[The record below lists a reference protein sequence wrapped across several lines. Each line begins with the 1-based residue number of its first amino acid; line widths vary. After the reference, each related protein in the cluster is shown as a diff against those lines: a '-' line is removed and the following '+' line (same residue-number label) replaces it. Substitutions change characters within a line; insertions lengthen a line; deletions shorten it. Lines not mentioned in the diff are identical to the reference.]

1 MKLKIKGP
9 KDENSVDE
17 PTMIYG
23 RNYQR
28 PKKSGSGRK
37 VKRVRIQGRFMSRKK
52 TDTDLDLDAVEDETK
67 ENGEEEGEES
77 EEGEEAENEEAAP
90 DSEAMEVDITEG
102 EASPSLVGIHLIS
115 IIHPSFLQRSKSC
128 MRR

>member
-1 MKLKIKGP
+1 
-9 KDENSVDE
+9 
-17 PTMIYG
+17 
-23 RNYQR
+23 
-28 PKKSGSGRK
+28 
-37 VKRVRIQGRFMSRKK
+37 MSRKK

-102 EASPSLVGIHLIS
+102 EAPSSLVDIHLIS
-115 IIHPSFLQRSKSC
+115 IIHPSLL
-128 MRR
+128 

>member
-1 MKLKIKGP
+1 
-9 KDENSVDE
+9 
-17 PTMIYG
+17 
-23 RNYQR
+23 
-28 PKKSGSGRK
+28 
-37 VKRVRIQGRFMSRKK
+37 MSRKK

-102 EASPSLVGIHLIS
+102 EARPVWLTSTLSQLFTPHFSRGAKVV
-115 IIHPSFLQRSKSC
+115 
-128 MRR
+128 

>member
-1 MKLKIKGP
+1 
-9 KDENSVDE
+9 
-17 PTMIYG
+17 
-23 RNYQR
+23 
-28 PKKSGSGRK
+28 
-37 VKRVRIQGRFMSRKK
+37 MSRKK

-102 EASPSLVGIHLIS
+102 EAPSSLVDIHLIS